1 MAVGKILQHGSSNSM
16 SLLHH
21 HAVFDWLGNLIL
33 LHHAEGMTFVGAKSL
48 ARDEKQP
55 HLVSFCL
62 KSVKKNIHIQIGGNM
77 VALSTWKWGGIPS
90 GFKLK
95 GLRRQKCKHGDRY
108 KNLMTQ
114 QNNS

>member
-1 MAVGKILQHGSSNSM
+1 MYQNQNPLGSSE
-16 SLLHH
+16 H
-21 HAVFDWLGNLIL
+21 
-33 LHHAEGMTFVGAKSL
+33 
-48 ARDEKQP
+48 
-55 HLVSFCL
+55 
-62 KSVKKNIHIQIGGNM
+62 IGGNM